1 MKLLRS
7 FPEQYHFPVPVRT
20 ATFTEGFSAAA
31 FNVSPIAVYICRK
44 EDLVSVK
51 LLKKLMVESIKQV
64 LSKIQII
71 NHTVSNHDIN
81 KIQEVS
87 LPPK

>member
-31 FNVSPIAVYICRK
+31 FNVSPIAVYICKR
-44 EDLVSVK
+44 EDK
-51 LLKKLMVESIKQV
+51 LKS
-64 LSKIQII
+64 LS
-71 NHTVSNHDIN
+71 
-81 KIQEVS
+81 
-87 LPPK
+87 L